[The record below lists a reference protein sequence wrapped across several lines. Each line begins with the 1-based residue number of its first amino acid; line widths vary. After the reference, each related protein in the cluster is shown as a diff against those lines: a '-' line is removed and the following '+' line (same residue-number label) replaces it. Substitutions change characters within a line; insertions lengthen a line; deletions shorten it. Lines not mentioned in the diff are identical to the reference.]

1 MKTNRLLEYKRLP
14 DGTLKDKRTVFEFPN
29 PSLSGFRFD
38 EYCRLWTSRFPRS
51 TVDVLDV
58 DKGELLASYDAGGDG
73 VSNGCFWDKSLYVCV
88 SVRHSIHR
96 LDVGV
101 RGAPVIP

>member
-1 MKTNRLLEYKRLP
+1 M
-14 DGTLKDKRTVFEFPN
+14 
-29 PSLSGFRFD
+29 
-38 EYCRLWTSRFPRS
+38 
-51 TVDVLDV
+51 LDV

-73 VSNGCFWDKSLYVCV
+73 VSNVCFWDKSLYVCV
-88 SVRHSIHR
+88 SGRHSIHR